1 MSVATAGCAQP
12 LRLQRRTPGRAVLT
26 VRTVAAGYP
35 AAVPATP
42 RRRRDR
48 RGRGLRGALLPS
60 SVPAARTRAERFD
73 DLVLDAV
80 EDLDPRWREPLQ
92 RVEVAV
98 EDVPPADPSPWEAGE
113 VPLGR
118 VFPADRGLP
127 ARVVV
132 YRRPVEARSQGA
144 TDLADLVRTVVVEQL
159 AHVLDVSPRELD
171 PGYEGE

>member
-1 MSVATAGCAQP
+1 V
-12 LRLQRRTPGRAVLT
+12 
-26 VRTVAAGYP
+26 
-35 AAVPATP
+35 
-42 RRRRDR
+42 
-48 RGRGLRGALLPS
+48 RGALLPS
-60 SVPAARTRAERFD
+60 AVPAARTRAERFD

-80 EDLDPRWREPLQ
+80 EDLDQRWREPLE

-132 YRRPVEARSQGA
+132 YRRPVEVRSQGS

-171 PGYEGE
+171 PGYEGD

>member
-1 MSVATAGCAQP
+1 M
-12 LRLQRRTPGRAVLT
+12 
-26 VRTVAAGYP
+26 
-35 AAVPATP
+35 PATP
-42 RRRRDR
+42 PRRRDR

-80 EDLDPRWREPLQ
+80 DDLDPRWREPLE

-132 YRRPVEARSQGA
+132 YRRPVEARSQGLA
-144 TDLADLVRTVVVEQL
+144 DLADLVRTVVVEQL

-171 PGYEGE
+171 PGYEGD

>member
-1 MSVATAGCAQP
+1 M
-12 LRLQRRTPGRAVLT
+12 
-26 VRTVAAGYP
+26 
-35 AAVPATP
+35 PATP
-42 RRRRDR
+42 PPRRRDR
-48 RGRGLRGALLPS
+48 RGRGLRGALMPS
-60 SVPAARTRAERFD
+60 SVPASRTRAERFD

-80 EDLDPRWREPLQ
+80 DDLDPRWRDPLAK
-92 RVEVAV
+92 VEVAV

-144 TDLADLVRTVVVEQL
+144 ADLADLVRTVVVEQL
-159 AHVLDVSPRELD
+159 AHVLEVSPRELD
-171 PGYEGE
+171 PGYEDQG